1 MVLSLI
7 GMMVVMVAVIVL
19 AWFVT
24 RWIAV
29 HGAPNFA
36 GGRADDVIRVM
47 RQVNVGRSERL
58 LLVRVHKRC
67 LLLGVTAASMCVLA
81 ELSEEESEDLL
92 NTPQLH
98 SFMETFQSV
107 ASKIPKKK

>member
-7 GMMVVMVAVIVL
+7 GMLAIMVVVLVL
-19 AWFVT
+19 AYLFT

-36 GGRADDVIRVM
+36 VNHTNETFCVL

-58 LLVRVHKRC
+58 LLVRVHERC
-67 LLLGVTAASMCVLA
+67 LVIGVTAGSMNVLA
-81 ELSEEESEDLL
+81 ELSKEESDALL
-92 NTPQLH
+92 NVPEPP
-98 SFMETFQSV
+98 SFMESLQS
-107 ASKIPKKK
+107 AAAKIPRKK